1 MSEPAWKKLVL
12 ELRSSDYKSPYLDRL
27 RARFSASS
35 HGDLAREVLQ
45 EMASALGRAEAKV
58 EASIVR
64 LDLGARSIDAML
76 ASEVHDE
83 AWRTEV
89 NERIGAFNRERE
101 VALQA
106 RWELL
111 VHREALGF
119 RRNDEL
125 PTDYPIPA
133 PRALV

>member
-35 HGDLAREVLQ
+35 QADLAREVLQ

-58 EASIVR
+58 EAAIVR
-64 LDLGARSIDAML
+64 LDLGSRSIDAML
-76 ASEVHDE
+76 DRTDRDA
-83 AWRTEV
+83 AWRTEL
-89 NERIGAFNRERE
+89 NDRIGAFNRERE

-119 RRNDEL
+119 RRNEEL
-125 PTDYPIPA
+125 TTDYPIPP